1 MEVSSIDIKILPW
14 FLLVFVTM
22 PMPMVMV
29 TCTIMVVMVALLD
42 KWLMF
47 FISLCHCLNCFLLLF
62 LFFVAMFVLMPM
74 TMVMIT
80 ASSSNM

>member
-22 PMPMVMV
+22 PMVMV
-29 TCTIMVVMVALLD
+29 TSTIMVVMVALLD

-62 LFFVAMFVLMPM
+62 LFFVAMFVLMSM